1 MRKMKM
7 KPTEQH
13 KSRLS
18 LLKDKMSNIQYK
30 SFKRGVYTAAATL
43 MLFSA
48 CKVSQRYERPNLLT
62 EGLYRNQQ
70 GSDTLTM
77 ASRTWQSMF
86 NDPILKSLIQEGLQQ
101 NLDLKNAI
109 ENIVQAEAI
118 LRQSR
123 LALFPTLDANA
134 TATHAK
140 TSEASLNFR
149 NGVSINLLTT
159 TYRAQLSTSWEADIW
174 GKLSSAKRSALNTY
188 LQTDAARRAVQTQL
202 IADIANT
209 YYTLVAL
216 DRQMEIT
223 QLTLKKRIESVETLR
238 ALKEGAVVTG
248 AAVVQSEAN
257 RYAAEVT
264 IPDLKL
270 NIRQTENV
278 LAVLLGR
285 APGTINRNRLADQQP
300 FADITIG
307 VPAQLLQ
314 NRPDV
319 QAAEFALRS
328 SLEDVNVARSFF
340 YPALTLTATGGF
352 SNLTLQDFFTNS
364 LFYNLVGGLTQ
375 PIFAQGANRARLTRA
390 ESIQAQSL
398 NNFQFALLS
407 AGQEVSNALYAYQA
421 AGEKE
426 VSRTL
431 QIQAL
436 QKSVEFTEELLR
448 YSSATNYT
456 DVLTS
461 EQDLLQ
467 AELNGVND
475 RLQKLQAVVDLYR
488 ALGGGWQ

>member
-1 MRKMKM
+1 MIDKKYNGS
-7 KPTEQH
+7 K
-13 KSRLS
+13 KG
-18 LLKDKMSNIQYK
+18 LL
-30 SFKRGVYTAAATL
+30 AAAALLTI
-43 MLFSA
+43 FSA
-48 CKVSQRYERPNLLT
+48 CKVSQTYERPNLIT

-70 GSDTLTM
+70 GTDSLNI
-77 ASRTWQSMF
+77 AARTWQSMF
-86 NDPILKSLIQEGLQQ
+86 NDPVLKGLIQEGLQH

-123 LALFPTLDANA
+123 LALLPTLDASANV
-134 TATHAK
+134 TRAK

-149 NGVSINLLTT
+149 NGVNIRTLTT
-159 TYRAQLSTSWEADIW
+159 THRLQLSTSWEADIW
-174 GKLSSAKRSALNTY
+174 GKLSSAKRAALNSY
-188 LQTDAARRAVQTQL
+188 LQTDAARRAVETQL
-202 IADIANT
+202 IADVANT

-216 DRQMEIT
+216 DRQLEIT
-223 QLTLKKRIESVETLR
+223 ELTLKKRIESVETLR
-238 ALKEGAVVTG
+238 ELKEGAVVTG
-248 AAVVQSEAN
+248 AAVVQAEAN

-270 NIRQTENV
+270 NIRQTENA
-278 LAVLLGR
+278 LSVLLGR
-285 APGTINRNRLADQQP
+285 APGMIRRNKLADQQP
-300 FADITIG
+300 FANVAIG
-307 VPAQLLQ
+307 MPAQLLQ

-319 QAAEFALRS
+319 QAAEFALRA

-340 YPALTLTATGGF
+340 YPALTLTASGGF
-352 SNLTLQDFFTNS
+352 SNLSLRDFFKNA

-375 PIFAQGANRARLTRA
+375 PIFAQGANKARLTRA
-390 ESIQAQSL
+390 QSIQAQTL
-398 NNFQFALLS
+398 NNFQFALLN

-426 VSRTL
+426 VSRIR
-431 QIQAL
+431 QIEAL
-436 QKSVEFTEELLR
+436 QKSVAFTEELLR

-461 EQDLLQ
+461 EQALLQ
-467 AELNGVND
+467 AELSGVSD

>member
-1 MRKMKM
+1 M
-7 KPTEQH
+7 PT
-13 KSRLS
+13 
-18 LLKDKMSNIQYK
+18 DKMIHTKNK
-30 SFKRGVYTAAATL
+30 SYRKGLYVAAASV
-43 MLFSA
+43 MLFTA
-48 CKVSQRYERPNLLT
+48 CRVSRPYERPDLIT
-62 EGLYRNQQ
+62 GGLYRNLE
-70 GSDTLTM
+70 SKDSLNM
-77 ASRTWQSMF
+77 ANRTWQSMF
-86 NDPILKSLIQEGLQQ
+86 NDPVLKGLIQEGLEQ

-109 ENIVQAEAI
+109 ENIVQAGAI

-123 LALFPTLDANA
+123 LAILPNVDASA
-134 TATHAK
+134 AVTRAK

-149 NGVSINLLTT
+149 NGVSINTLTT
-159 TYRAQLSTSWEADIW
+159 TYRLQLSTSWEADIW
-174 GKLSSAKRSALNTY
+174 GKLSSAKRSALNAY
-188 LQTDAARRAVQTQL
+188 LQTDAAKRAVQTQL

-209 YYTLVAL
+209 YYTLLAL
-216 DRQMEIT
+216 DRQLEIT
-223 QLTLKKRIESVETLR
+223 ELTLKKRIENVETLK

-270 NIRQTENV
+270 NIRQTENS
-278 LAVLLGR
+278 LSVLLGR
-285 APGTINRNRLADQQP
+285 APGTIVRNKLGDQQP
-300 FADITIG
+300 YADIKTG
-307 VPAQLLQ
+307 MPAQLLQ

-340 YPALTLTATGGF
+340 YPALTLTASGGF
-352 SNLTLQDFFTNS
+352 SNLELKDFFTNS

-375 PIFAQGANRARLTRA
+375 PIFAQGANKARLTRA
-390 ESIQAQSL
+390 QSIQQQSL
-398 NNFQFALLS
+398 NNFQFALLN
-407 AGQEVSNALYAYQA
+407 AGQEVSNALYAFQA

-426 VSRTL
+426 ESRTR

-436 QKSVEFTEELLR
+436 QKAVDFTEELLR

-461 EQDLLQ
+461 EQSLLE
-467 AELNGVND
+467 AELSGVSD
-475 RLQKLQAVVDLYR
+475 RLQRLQAVVDLYR